1 MVRYQVSTVQTP
13 QEVLERAMQHFG
25 PQGAG
30 LQVTSQNLLGVVFQG
45 GGGHVAVTLQPGA
58 EETVVEL
65 ETREWDFPVQQFM
78 AQIHRRRRWW
88 QRWWPRRRSGAGAG
102 AGAGKTPRA
111 PSPFHILDND
121 R

>member
-1 MVRYQVSTVQTP
+1 MVRYQVNTVQTP
-13 QEVLERAMQHFG
+13 QEVLERAMRHFG

-30 LQVTSQNLLGVVFQG
+30 VQVTSQNQLWMVFQG

-58 EETVVEL
+58 EELVVEL
-65 ETREWDFPVQQFM
+65 ETREWDFPVRQFM

-88 QRWWPRRRSGAGAG
+88 QRWRWRPRRQSGEP
-102 AGAGKTPRA
+102 PRA
-111 PSPFHILDND
+111 SSPFHILDND

>member
-1 MVRYQVSTVQTP
+1 MMRYQVMTVQTP
-13 QEVLERAMQHFG
+13 QEVLERAMRHFG

-30 LQVTSQNLLGVVFQG
+30 LRVTSQNLLGVVFQG
-45 GGGHVAVTLQPGA
+45 GGGYVAVTLQPSA

-78 AQIHRRRRWW
+78 AQIHRRRFWW
-88 QRWWPRRRSGAGAG
+88 QRWRWWPRRQSGEA
-102 AGAGKTPRA
+102 PRT

-121 R
+121 Q

>member
-1 MVRYQVSTVQTP
+1 MMRYQVITVQTP
-13 QEVLERAMQHFG
+13 QEILEQAIRHFG

-30 LQVTSQNLLGVVFQG
+30 LHMTSQNLLGVVFQG
-45 GGGHVAVTLQPGA
+45 GGGYVVVTLQPSA

-78 AQIHRRRRWW
+78 ARIHRRRRWW
-88 QRWWPRRRSGAGAG
+88 QRWRWGSRRPSGEA
-102 AGAGKTPRA
+102 PRA
-111 PSPFHILDND
+111 SSPFRILDND